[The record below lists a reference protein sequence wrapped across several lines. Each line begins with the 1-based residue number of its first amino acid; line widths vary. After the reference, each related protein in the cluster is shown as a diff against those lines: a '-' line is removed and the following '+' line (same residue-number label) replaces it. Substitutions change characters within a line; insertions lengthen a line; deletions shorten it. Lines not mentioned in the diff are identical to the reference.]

1 MGSFVQDLRYGL
13 RGLRKSPVFTVVAL
27 STIALGIGA
36 NTAIFSV
43 VDAVLFRPLSF
54 PEPDRLVAVFQSSAS
69 LGVSQNGV
77 SYPNYED
84 WAGSARSFE
93 GLAAVR
99 LHDYTLTGDGEPV
112 LVVAGTVT
120 SNLFSLL
127 GAKPLLG
134 RGLSPG
140 DDAPSSPAVT
150 VLGERLWRSRYGG
163 DPAIVGKSVT
173 LDDQP
178 CTVVG
183 VMPAAFKTPPE
194 SPPAE
199 LWLSL
204 THDPVFG
211 DLRQRRAGHYLRIVG
226 RLRKGVSL
234 AQAQAEFDAI
244 EATLNRQYP
253 KENEGWNVRILPL
266 AESLVG
272 GVRTALLVLLA
283 AVGLVFWIACA
294 NVANLLLVRAS
305 ARSQEIAIRTALGAG
320 RRRLLRQFLTESLLL
335 GGIGGGLGVGL
346 AFASFRALLA
356 WLPADLPRASEI
368 RLDIPVLLFA
378 LLASLVAAFVFGVA
392 PAFQAS
398 ASSLSNALREGS
410 LSAGEGGG
418 KRKLRSLLV
427 VLETAVSFV
436 LLIGAGL
443 LTRSLLRLQEV
454 PLGFHPANVLTS
466 GISLPRAQYSKPE
479 QWIGFYGRLVENLG
493 SQPGVEAVAA
503 VLPLPL
509 TGGGLNFAFTIEG
522 RANEKAGSDRT
533 ANYTA
538 LTPEYFRVLR
548 VPLLKGRLLSAM
560 DAATA
565 PRVCVVSSAFAKRY
579 FPEEDPIGKRLVFGF
594 KDSVPHQIVGVVGD
608 VKRDGLGAPSQPEM
622 YVPFEQ
628 DPWWAAYIAI
638 RTKGRPEELAAALR
652 REVRALDPSLP
663 LADIQPMTQFVY
675 DSVAQP
681 RFRTTLIA
689 LFGATALLLAIIGI
703 YGVISDEVGR
713 RSREIGLRLAL
724 GAGRGD
730 VLGLVL
736 RHGLALTGL
745 GLAVGLAG
753 AAVTSR
759 YLSSLLFEMRPLDP
773 ATYAGVALLLLA
785 ASLLACGIP
794 AWRALRVSPIHILRN
809 G

>member
-13 RGLRKSPVFTVVAL
+13 RDLRKSPVFTFAAL

-77 SYPNYED
+77 SYPNYAD

-93 GLAAVR
+93 GLAAIR
-99 LHDYTLTGDGEPV
+99 MHDYTLTGDGEPV

-120 SNLFSLL
+120 SNLFGLL
-127 GAKPLLG
+127 GAQPLLG
-134 RGLSPG
+134 RGLSGG
-140 DDAPSSPAVT
+140 DDAPSSPAVA

-234 AQAQAEFDAI
+234 AQAQAELDAI
-244 EATLNRQYP
+244 EAALNHQYP
-253 KENEGWNVRILPL
+253 KENEGWKVRLLPL
-266 AESLVG
+266 AESLIG

-283 AVGLVFWIACA
+283 AVGLVFWISCA

-305 ARSQEIAIRTALGAG
+305 ARSQEIAVRTALGAG

-346 AFASFRALLA
+346 AFASFRALRA

-368 RLDIPVLLFA
+368 RLDMPVLLFA
-378 LLASLVAAFVFGVA
+378 LLASLVAAFVFGLA
-392 PAFQAS
+392 PAFQAA
-398 ASSLSNALREGS
+398 ASNLSNALKEGS
-410 LSAGEGGG
+410 FSAGEGGG
-418 KRKLRSLLV
+418 KRRLRSLLV
-427 VLETAVSFV
+427 ILETAASFV

-454 PLGFHPANVLTS
+454 PLGFHPGNVLTS
-466 GISLPRAQYSKPE
+466 GISLPRAQYSRPE
-479 QWIGFYGRLVENLG
+479 QWIGFYGRLVENLRA
-493 SQPGVEAVAA
+493 QPGVEAVAA

-522 RANEKAGSDRT
+522 RATEEAGGDRT

-538 LTPEYFRVLR
+538 LTREYFRVLR
-548 VPLLKGRLLSAM
+548 VPLLKGRLFSAM
-560 DAATA
+560 DVATA
-565 PRVCVVSSAFAKRY
+565 PRVCLVSSAFAKRY
-579 FPEEDPIGKRLVFGF
+579 FREEDPIGKRLVFGF

-608 VKRDGLGAPSQPEM
+608 VKRDGLGAASQPEM

-638 RTKGRPEELAAALR
+638 RTKGKPEELAAALR

-663 LADIQPMTQFVY
+663 LADVQPMTQFVY

-724 GAGRGD
+724 GAGRSD

-745 GLAVGLAG
+745 GLAAGLAG
-753 AAVTSR
+753 AAVATR
-759 YLSSLLFEMRPLDP
+759 YLSSLLFEMSPLDP
-773 ATYAGVALLLLA
+773 ATYGGVAALLLA

-794 AWRALRVSPIHILRN
+794 AWRALRVSPIQILRN